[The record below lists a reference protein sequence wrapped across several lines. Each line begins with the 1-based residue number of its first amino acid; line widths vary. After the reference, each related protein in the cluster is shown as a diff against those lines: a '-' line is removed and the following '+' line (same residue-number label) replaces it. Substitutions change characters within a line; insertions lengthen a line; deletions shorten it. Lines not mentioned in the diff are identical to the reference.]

1 MKNFI
6 VFALTLL
13 SMTALAQNFS
23 TIVLSIKTGNDG
35 LREGNDAWISFVK
48 TDGTMTPEKNFADIG
63 RRRGAFNSNVGYALG
78 VPLGATIDLKDVA
91 RIVIRHD
98 GSPRALNPF
107 DTYDNWD
114 IESIDIDIKF
124 ENRGRRI
131 YNSKLTLAN
140 LVQFN
145 ERVRTL
151 SIQRSQLIQEAL
163 RPEPQPNQI
172 ELQSTIAKP
181 EDPKVPTQPN
191 SRIEVRGTPMQ
202 PAPGVIHQ
210 PTKVILT
217 PTNIKPE
224 APKPA
229 SRG

>member
-6 VFALTLL
+6 AFTLMLL
-13 SMTALAQNFS
+13 SMTASAQNFG

-48 TDGTMTPEKNFADIG
+48 TDGTMTSEKNFADIG
-63 RRRGAFNSNVGYALG
+63 RRQGAFNSNIGYVLR

-91 RIVIRHD
+91 SIVIRHD

-107 DTYDNWD
+107 DTYDTWD
-114 IESIDIDIKF
+114 VESIEISVKF
-124 ENRGRRI
+124 DNGGRKI
-131 YNSKLTLAN
+131 YDSKQTRAK

-145 ERVRTL
+145 DRVRTL
-151 SIQRSQLIQEAL
+151 TIQRSQLIQEAL
-163 RPEPQPNQI
+163 RVEPEPNPI
-172 ELQSTIAKP
+172 ELQPTIAKP
-181 EDPKVPTQPN
+181 EDPKVATQPA
-191 SRIEVRGTPMQ
+191 SRIEVRSTPAQ
-202 PAPGVIHQ
+202 PEPKVIHQ

-217 PTNIKPE
+217 PTTVKPE